1 MTDRAR
7 RAADQFRFVGPIIA
21 CTTERDADTLRW
33 VYTPSA
39 DREAWLDLAFVVV
52 ERGASL
58 NPTEFVKTLNLTPLP
73 YTDGAGTTSYFRA
86 YLLTTSNERN
96 GNRRE
101 YGLYFHAPHS
111 FLDAGPA
118 IHGLNLMCEWISG
131 KGMEVTIR
139 PSEEWKNLPVDPITA
154 TGGSMEEW
162 ETFGKELLQYVTEQ
176 KERTAP
182 HISLPPP
189 SRPLDTSKP
198 LIRCTMTLSEAE
210 TAAIVAQTRKL
221 GVSVTALFY
230 AASVLAQYKMN
241 PIVEAG
247 NEVDFAYDLTT
258 VSLEPWTKPPVDPRK
273 HFVSYST
280 TITLRFSMAKSLS
293 EPTEKG
299 RLIMTAKEVQ
309 ARLDKYLANPC
320 LPQLSAVTATMP
332 PSEVET
338 ARRQKNPWQCRVVN
352 LGVLERR
359 MKTDYGAIAVE
370 SVSFGTRRGTLVGIH
385 VWTMRSKLQFLIQGA
400 AAFGEECL
408 KTVLQEMVRI
418 GSLIAD
424 KSLGK
429 L

>member
-1 MTDRAR
+1 MRNRAR
-7 RAADQFRFVGPIIA
+7 RAVDQLRFVCPIIA
-21 CTTERDADTLRW
+21 CTVERDADALRW
-33 VYTPSA
+33 IYTPSA
-39 DREAWLDLAFVVV
+39 DREAWLDLAFAVV

-73 YTDGAGTTSYFRA
+73 YTNGAGTTSYFKV
-86 YLLTTSNERN
+86 YLLTTSNEN
-96 GNRRE
+96 DNRKE

-111 FLDAGPA
+111 ILDAGPA
-118 IHGLNLMCEWISG
+118 MHGLNLMCEWMSG

-154 TGGSMEEW
+154 TGGPISEEW
-162 ETFGKELLQYVTEQ
+162 ETSGRELLQYVTEQ

-189 SRPLDTSKP
+189 SHPLDTSEP

-210 TAAIVAQTRKL
+210 TAAVVAQARQL
-221 GVSVTALFY
+221 GVSITALFY
-230 AASVLAQYKMN
+230 AANVLAQYKMN

-258 VSLEPWTKPPVDPRK
+258 VSLERWTKPPVVPRK
-273 HFVSYST
+273 HVISYST
-280 TITLRFSMAKSLS
+280 TITLRFSMAKPLS
-293 EPTEKG
+293 ESTEKG
-299 RLIMTAKEVQ
+299 RLVMTAKEVQ

-332 PSEVET
+332 PSEVEI

-385 VWTMRSKLQFLIQGA
+385 VWTIHSKLHFLIQGA
-400 AAFGEECL
+400 AAFGEECI
-408 KTVLQEMVRI
+408 KTVLQETVRI
-418 GSLIAD
+418 GSLIVE
-424 KSLGK
+424 SPLGK